1 MNLGG
6 LFDLDALEEKIAENE
21 ARMAEQGFWDDQE
34 KAQEVIAENNDLK
47 AKFET
52 FHELAESISD
62 LGVSL
67 ELLQEIP
74 DDEELQAVLEENYQ
88 HAEKLLQSYQ
98 LNMLLS
104 EKYDKNNAILDD
116 IPALRHSGAH
126 VEAVQK
132 SRIIAVVG
140 PFPAACL
147 LQFLLDVLSLFLHHL
162 DPAAHFPKP
171 LQTALGRLL
180 ALLAEKELGRVA
192 VGFFRLP
199 VLL

>member
-67 ELLQEIP
+67 ELLQEIQKILNNIGHIYVYP
-74 DDEELQAVLEENYQ
+74 DRDEARLAITRL
-88 HAEKLLQSYQ
+88 KD
-98 LNMLLS
+98 LN
-104 EKYDKNNAILDD
+104 
-116 IPALRHSGAH
+116 
-126 VEAVQK
+126 
-132 SRIIAVVG
+132 
-140 PFPAACL
+140 
-147 LQFLLDVLSLFLHHL
+147 
-162 DPAAHFPKP
+162 
-171 LQTALGRLL
+171 
-180 ALLAEKELGRVA
+180 
-192 VGFFRLP
+192 
-199 VLL
+199 

>member
-74 DDEELQAVLEENYQ
+74 DDEELQADLEENYQ

-104 EKYDKNNAILDD
+104 EKYDKNNAILE
-116 IPALRHSGAH
+116 IHPGAGGT
-126 VEAVQK
+126 ESQDWG
-132 SRIIAVVG
+132 SM
-140 PFPAACL
+140 L
-147 LQFLLDVLSLFLHHL
+147 L
-162 DPAAHFPKP
+162 
-171 LQTALGRLL
+171 
-180 ALLAEKELGRVA
+180 
-192 VGFFRLP
+192 
-199 VLL
+199 

>member
-52 FHELAESISD
+52 FHELEESISD

-74 DDEELQAVLEENYQ
+74 DDEELQADLEENYQ

-104 EKYDKNNAILDD
+104 EKYDKNNAILEIHPGAGGTESQDWGSMLLRMYTRWASQHDFKVETVDYQPGDD
-116 IPALRHSGAH
+116 AGIKSVTLMIEGKMLM
-126 VEAVQK
+126 VIYEANEEF
-132 SRIIAVVG
+132 I
-140 PFPAACL
+140 
-147 LQFLLDVLSLFLHHL
+147 D
-162 DPAAHFPKP
+162 
-171 LQTALGRLL
+171 
-180 ALLAEKELGRVA
+180 
-192 VGFFRLP
+192 
-199 VLL
+199 